1 MEKDEKNLDGGQE
14 QETTT
19 EQTEKTTDVET
30 KESSTDPLDSMSE
43 DGVRGYLA
51 ALGVEVSE
59 DTEDLVAL
67 AKKERAIKN
76 RHAKKELETSQPSN
90 KKDDDAIQRFEKAN
104 ERRVIRSIESSD
116 DPELSEI
123 NENWDDIV
131 ANYIPRRGKDTE
143 EDILD
148 DIQDAYAIWKRKQV
162 SKVDTKQAESYVA
175 QTKGVKGNSPSPAP
189 QKKEKLIKRSEK
201 MGDWY
206 K

>member
-1 MEKDEKNLDGGQE
+1 MKTDEKNLDGGQE

-19 EQTEKTTDVET
+19 VEGETSNEGSATT
-30 KESSTDPLDSMSE
+30 KSDPLDSMSE

-51 ALGVEVSE
+51 ALNVEIPE
-59 DTEDLVAL
+59 DTEDIVAF

-76 RHAKKELETSQPSN
+76 RHAKKELETNQPS

-104 ERRVIRSIESSD
+104 ERKAIRLIESSD
-116 DPELSEI
+116 DDNLVEI
-123 NENWDDIV
+123 NENWEDIV
-131 ANYIPRRGKDTE
+131 ANYVPRRGRDTE

-148 DIQDAYAIWKRKQV
+148 DIMDAHAIWKRKQSV
-162 SKVDTKQAESYVA
+162 SKSTKEAESGVM
-175 QTKGVKGNSPSPAP
+175 QTRGTKGSSPSPAKP
-189 QKKEKLIKRSEK
+189 KTEKIIKRTQK